1 MSKETLKDFP
11 SFYCKLLKMNHN
23 CANKNAASLHQENIV
38 FEEIQR
44 STMRLFTQ
52 CGLKMEKIV
61 QQKLSRY
68 MRKWLHDDD

>member
-1 MSKETLKDFP
+1 
-11 SFYCKLLKMNHN
+11 MNHK
-23 CANKNAASLHQENIV
+23 CGNKNAASLHQENIV

>member
-38 FEEIQR
+38 FEEIPR
-44 STMRLFTQ
+44 NTMRLFTQ
-52 CGLKMEKIV
+52 CRLKMGKIV
-61 QQKLSRY
+61 QQKL
-68 MRKWLHDDD
+68 RKWLHNDD